1 MSDKIDINELQ
12 EWINAHPS
20 IPETPPRERTLM
32 DIMGIDHRETSWS
45 AIYAFF
51 LNQEEAHGFED
62 LFIRSL
68 EELCPKSEKKRRGT
82 YKVEVEVPTVSDSKQ
97 QDTLTHELQDYKRI
111 DILLT
116 DEKNKR
122 AIIIENKVRHVPV
135 NPFNAYIKYAEDRGY
150 TDIKTVILSLYEI
163 TEKDRKVYGNLPENF
178 ISITHK
184 SYMERI
190 KKNLPRY
197 SNRNQFY
204 DQILKEFMKN
214 IENQTNLIPP
224 EQLEFYYKN
233 FSQIHK
239 ISELVANVEKEYNN
253 ALKEIK
259 DDDLKEVSLERKL
272 HSNGND
278 SYFYLRY
285 KKNNNICLTVFLLPD
300 TEIAKKEKETEEEKE
315 KENNNRL
322 RVILELQGKTT
333 RQKIKETELAECK
346 KCYTPEVKYEGLKK
360 EYGHIAEWYLQA
372 DNLSPNNLQNLILQV
387 IGSPIYE
394 LGKDVVKLL
403 KESNN

>member
-1 MSDKIDINELQ
+1 MSDKIDINKLQ

-20 IPETPPRERTLM
+20 IPETPPIERTLM

-68 EELCPKSEKKRRGT
+68 EELCPESEKNRPGT

-97 QDTLTHELQDYKRI
+97 QDTLTHESQDNKRI

-135 NPFNAYIKYAEDRGY
+135 NPFNAYIKYAENRGY

-163 TEKDRKVYGNLPENF
+163 TEKDRKVYGNLPDNF

-214 IENQTNLIPP
+214 IENQTNLIPS

-259 DDDLKEVSLERKL
+259 DEDLREVSLERKL

-285 KKNNNICLTVFLLPD
+285 KKNNNVCLTVFLLPD
-300 TEIAKKEKETEEEKE
+300 TEIAKKE